1 MIFAHDLFTAHNIP
15 LLSSLQDC
23 VTTHCIKVHENL
35 GWCSLNPA
43 EAQRSALL
51 GERRLAVLMS
61 VIVGLSGAQS
71 RLFSWAGPGLM
82 NVSHGSFP
90 IEKLNDKMEK
100 RALLV
105 TEVSNI

>member
-1 MIFAHDLFTAHNIP
+1 
-15 LLSSLQDC
+15 
-23 VTTHCIKVHENL
+23 
-35 GWCSLNPA
+35 
-43 EAQRSALL
+43 
-51 GERRLAVLMS
+51 
-61 VIVGLSGAQS
+61 
-71 RLFSWAGPGLM
+71 M